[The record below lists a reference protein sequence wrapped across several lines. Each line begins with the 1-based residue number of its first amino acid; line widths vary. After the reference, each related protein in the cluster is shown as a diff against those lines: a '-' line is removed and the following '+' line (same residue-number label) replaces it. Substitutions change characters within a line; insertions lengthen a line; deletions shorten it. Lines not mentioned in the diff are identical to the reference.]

1 MLLVGLGWRRVVEL
15 FLIMHHHNAA
25 QTSIVS
31 LQKQQQQAGNNRCQ
45 RHNNTNARSGSLPV
59 FNHDTTSIHSDFFSQ
74 TKRSSQRAPWQQR
87 RVSVCV
93 CVCMCV
99 SPGLPR
105 LGSQKRR
112 HHHKSSTPLLD
123 LSGLQHADTLQFR
136 EHGAQAQC
144 RCAVVAAG
152 VGVGVVVV
160 VVVVVGTCRTSHDDG
175 RTQVVPFV
183 VGPLRRWSSVLFLR
197 F

>member
-1 MLLVGLGWRRVVEL
+1 MLLLGLGWRRVVEL
-15 FLIMHHHNAA
+15 FLHYNVA
-25 QTSIVS
+25 QTSS
-31 LQKQQQQAGNNRCQ
+31 PRQQQAGNNRWQ

-123 LSGLQHADTLQFR
+123 LSGLQHADTLQLR

-152 VGVGVVVV
+152 VGVGVV